1 MMSCALN
8 SNWNVCFSMM
18 MMMMSSCDA
27 SSMTM
32 KRRTCACHGWRN
44 CCYCCDLYRAALYP
58 SKRRKNCCRC
68 CSCDGD
74 QTTTM
79 MRRTCACHPY
89 HDGLTTMSCDVS
101 YFPRDPYLD
110 VYPCHLTSYCC
121 FYAYP
126 YRYKV
131 KRTNEY
137 EMIMVKNRR
146 PDITY
151 RLLLLL
157 LLLLC
162 SFDELE
168 ELLCSLRSLSR
179 CLSLLDD
186 LCLLLLLPLLLL

>member
-1 MMSCALN
+1 MMSYALN

-18 MMMMSSCDA
+18 MIMMSSCGA

-58 SKRRKNCCRC
+58 SKRMKNCCRC
-68 CSCDGD
+68 CSCDDD

-89 HDGLTTMSCDVS
+89 PDGLTTMKMSCDAS

-121 FYAYP
+121 HYFYAYP

-137 EMIMVKNRR
+137 EMIMAKTSETRH
-146 PDITY
+146 Y
-151 RLLLLL
+151 
-157 LLLLC
+157 
-162 SFDELE
+162 
-168 ELLCSLRSLSR
+168 
-179 CLSLLDD
+179 
-186 LCLLLLLPLLLL
+186 LPTTTAATAAFMFSG